1 MGFCIAARSS
11 KDNILCLLRRSG
23 DLARHLRTPYSH
35 FPNSSTP
42 LTRSGIVAP
51 RCSGLSPFYSIS
63 FASTSVV
70 NQTKASGII
79 FRRSMWGSRME
90 STKNTMKELEWMRP
104 RGRIV
109 GPFGGSGIRHFGGGG
124 YAGPELALGL
134 LIGANV
140 GIFFLWRILS
150 PTFMQSNFVASA
162 AALRS
167 GRLHTLVTSA
177 FSQYELHH
185 LLSNM
190 IGLYFF
196 GNEIARIFGGQKLIL
211 LYLTGGVVGSLSH
224 MAYWAYLKPWFEGYP
239 SRRTQY
245 SPGLL
250 GSSGAVNAIMLLDI
264 LLFPKRIIYFN
275 MILPIPAAL
284 FGLVIIGSDL
294 WAATDGNKHGTSPAA
309 HLGGAVTG
317 FIAFLKWRL

>member
-1 MGFCIAARSS
+1 MCSS
-11 KDNILCLLRRSG
+11 
-23 DLARHLRTPYSH
+23 
-35 FPNSSTP
+35 
-42 LTRSGIVAP
+42 
-51 RCSGLSPFYSIS
+51 
-63 FASTSVV
+63 
-70 NQTKASGII
+70 
-79 FRRSMWGSRME
+79 SR
-90 STKNTMKELEWMRP
+90 
-104 RGRIV
+104 
-109 GPFGGSGIRHFGGGG
+109 GGG

-224 MAYWAYLKPWFEGYP
+224 MAYWAYLKPWFENYQFVEDE
-239 SRRTQY
+239 RTEGRLEL
-245 SPGLL
+245 SKPFS